1 LLHVPAVLDIGIEDD
16 CAIARG
22 ASLMSRPIVWHVPGS
37 VAASRLQDLPD
48 DLERRPLS
56 ELTPA
61 GWPEAPGVLF
71 IDLPGGEASRRAMAA
86 AQRAGLPVVALVD
99 EGASE
104 SICDQPCYAYLNPS
118 VPGVT
123 LATVLR
129 QACVHA
135 HVMLDALEMRMQLEE
150 LNAIGI
156 GLSAERDLDVLLELI
171 LTKGREITRSDAGS
185 LYVVETPPEGERCLR
200 FKLAQNDSVHV
211 EFKESTLPI
220 SADSVAGYVA
230 LAGEI
235 LMIDDVYALPADSP
249 FRFNT
254 EFDVKVGYRTTSML
268 VVPMKAPAGET
279 IGVLQLINCK
289 RIPLR
294 PFASRE
300 GMQADV
306 LPFPERYRNLAASLA
321 SQAGVAIQNAR
332 LFQELGT
339 ALQEVEASQKQLVQA
354 ERLSALGEMAAG
366 VAHDFNNLLAVVVG
380 RAEILLAKGQD
391 PNVARDIEIIRTA
404 AWDGAHTVRRI
415 QEFTRTRQTRPAGR
429 VDIPELLRDVVE
441 LTRARWKDEAQSRGL
456 AYDVVVEGGP
466 VLPVAGISAELRE
479 VFMNLLINGIDA
491 MPGGGQFVFRVSSD
505 AASVIIAA
513 EDTGCGMS
521 DETRRRVL
529 EPFFTTKGARG
540 TGLGLAVSW
549 GIVKRH
555 GGTIEIESTLGM
567 GSVFM
572 IRLPISVDDL
582 APEASASPARQG
594 RSGRVLI
601 IDDETEV
608 RCVLRDMLEPCGHSV
623 LEADSAEAGLALLES
638 EMVDVILTDIS
649 MPGMSGWDVAAACQR
664 RFPHIPLG
672 FVTGWGDRLDPQETA
687 RFGVRFIV
695 SKPFAPADVQ
705 GHIADALASTTP

>member
-1 LLHVPAVLDIGIEDD
+1 
-16 CAIARG
+16 
-22 ASLMSRPIVWHVPGS
+22 MSRPVVWYVPGTE
-37 VAASRLQDLPD
+37 AASRLQELPD
-48 DLERRPLS
+48 DLERCPVS
-56 ELTPA
+56 ELTLPT
-61 GWPEAPGVLF
+61 GPPLPGVLLV
-71 IDLPGGEASRRAMAA
+71 DLPGDEASARALAV
-86 AQRAGLPVVALVD
+86 AQRDGLPVVALVD
-99 EGASE
+99 DGGADA
-104 SICDQPCYAYLNPS
+104 ICDQPCYAYLNPS

-156 GLSAERDLDVLLELI
+156 GLSAERDLDALLELI

-185 LYVVETPPEGERCLR
+185 LYVVETTPEGERCLR

-254 EFDVKVGYRTTSML
+254 GFDEKVGYRTTSML
-268 VVPMKAPAGET
+268 VVPMKTPGGET

-289 RIPLR
+289 RIPT
-294 PFASRE
+294 
-300 GMQADV
+300 QAEV

-332 LFQELGT
+332 LFQELGA

-380 RAEILLAKGQD
+380 RAEILIAKGQD
-391 PNVARDIEIIRTA
+391 PSVARDIEIIRTA
-404 AWDGAHTVRRI
+404 AWDGANTVRRI
-415 QEFTRTRQTRPAGR
+415 QEFTRTRRVRTASQVEIPA
-429 VDIPELLRDVVE
+429 LLRDVVE
-441 LTRARWKDEAQSRGL
+441 LTKGRWKDEAQSRGIS
-456 AYDVVVEGGP
+456 YDVVVEGGTDS
-466 VLPVAGISAELRE
+466 PVAGISAELRE
-479 VFMNLLINGIDA
+479 VFMNLLINGLDA
-491 MPGGGQFVFRVSSD
+491 MPGGGQFVFRISD
-505 AASVIIAA
+505 DASTVIVAA
-513 EDTGCGMS
+513 EDTGSGMS
-521 DETRRRVL
+521 EETRRRVL

-555 GGTIEIESTLGM
+555 GGTIEIESTVGM
-567 GSVFM
+567 GSIFT
-572 IRLPISVDDL
+572 IRLPISSGDS
-582 APEASASPARQG
+582 APDVAETTVRQI
-594 RSGRVLI
+594 RSGRILV
-601 IDDETEV
+601 IDDEPEV
-608 RCVLRDMLEPCGHSV
+608 RCVLRDMLTPCGHTV
-623 LEADSAEAGLALLES
+623 IEADSGETGLALLER
-638 EMVDVILTDIS
+638 EAVDVILTDIS

-664 RFPHIPLG
+664 QFPQTPLG
-672 FVTGWGDRLDPQETA
+672 FVTGWGDRLDEQETTRA
-687 RFGVRFIV
+687 GVRFIV

-705 GHIADALASTTP
+705 GHVAEALASTG

>member
-1 LLHVPAVLDIGIEDD
+1 
-16 CAIARG
+16 
-22 ASLMSRPIVWHVPGS
+22 MSRRPVWYVPGS
-37 VAASRLQDLPD
+37 PAASRLGSLPD

-56 ELTPA
+56 DLTPLA
-61 GWPEAPGVLF
+61 SSESPGVLVV
-71 IDLPGGEASRRAMAA
+71 DAGGGEANVLARAA
-86 AQRAGLPVVALVD
+86 ARAAGLPVVALVNGD
-99 EGASE
+99 APDAVPGY
-104 SICDQPCYAYLNPS
+104 PCYAYLTRS
-118 VPGVT
+118 VQPCT
-123 LATVLR
+123 LAAVLR
-129 QACVHA
+129 QACEQARVTA
-135 HVMLDALEMRMQLEE
+135 ETRETATQLDE
-150 LNAIGI
+150 LSTIGI
-156 GLSAERDLDVLLELI
+156 RLSAERNLDALLELI

-185 LYVVETPPEGERCLR
+185 LYVVEKTPDGRSCLR
-200 FKLAQNDSVHV
+200 FKLAQNDSVQV
-211 EFKESTLPI
+211 PFSESTLPI
-220 SADSVAGYVA
+220 SAESVAGFVA
-230 LAGEI
+230 LSGEV
-235 LMIDDVYALPADSP
+235 LRIDDAYALPPESP
-249 FRFNT
+249 FHINA
-254 EFDVKVGYRTTSML
+254 EFDARIGYRTTSML
-268 VVPMKAPAGET
+268 VVAMKTPQGEI
-279 IGVLQLINCK
+279 IGVLQFINCK
-289 RIPLR
+289 RVPGQ
-294 PFASRE
+294 PFASPEVIERE
-300 GMQADV
+300 V
-306 LPFPERYRNLAASLA
+306 LPFPERYRNLAAALA
-321 SQAGVAIQNAR
+321 SQAGVAIQGAQV
-332 LFQELGT
+332 LEELRAT
-339 ALQEVEASQKQLVQA
+339 LQKLEASQQQMVQA

-380 RAEILLAKGQD
+380 RSELLLARGQEPD
-391 PNVARDIEIIRTA
+391 VTRDVEIIRQA

-441 LTRARWKDEAQSRGL
+441 LTRARWKDEAQSRGVS
-456 AYDVVVEGGP
+456 YDVVVEGGP
-466 VLPVAGISAELRE
+466 VPPVAGISAELRE

-601 IDDETEV
+601 IDDEEAV
-608 RCVLRDMLEPCGHSV
+608 RCVLQDMLTPCGHTV
-623 LEADSAEAGLALLES
+623 LEAASGEAGLALLEN
-638 EMVDVILTDIS
+638 EAVDVILTDIS

-664 RFPHIPLG
+664 RFPRIPLG

-687 RFGVRFIV
+687 RSGVRFVV

-705 GHIADALASTTP
+705 GHIASVLASATP

>member
-1 LLHVPAVLDIGIEDD
+1 MLQVEDD
-16 CAIARG
+16 CVIARDTT
-22 ASLMSRPIVWHVPGS
+22 LMSRPVVWYVPGTE
-37 VAASRLQDLPD
+37 AASRLQELPD
-48 DLERRPLS
+48 DLERCPVS
-56 ELTPA
+56 ELTLPT
-61 GWPEAPGVLF
+61 GPPLPGVLLV
-71 IDLPGGEASRRAMAA
+71 DLPGDEASARALAV
-86 AQRAGLPVVALVD
+86 AQRDGLP
-99 EGASE
+99 
-104 SICDQPCYAYLNPS
+104 
-118 VPGVT
+118 
-123 LATVLR
+123 
-129 QACVHA
+129 
-135 HVMLDALEMRMQLEE
+135 
-150 LNAIGI
+150 
-156 GLSAERDLDVLLELI
+156 
-171 LTKGREITRSDAGS
+171 
-185 LYVVETPPEGERCLR
+185 
-200 FKLAQNDSVHV
+200 V

-254 EFDVKVGYRTTSML
+254 GFDEKVGYRTTSML
-268 VVPMKAPAGET
+268 VVPMKTPGGET

-289 RIPLR
+289 RIPT
-294 PFASRE
+294 
-300 GMQADV
+300 QAEV
-306 LPFPERYRNLAASLA
+306 LPFPERYRSLAASLA

-332 LFQELGT
+332 LFQELGA

-466 VLPVAGISAELRE
+466 VPPVAGISAELRE
-479 VFMNLLINGIDA
+479 VFMNLLINGLDA
-491 MPGGGQFVFRVSSD
+491 MPGGGQFIFRVSSE
-505 AASVIIAA
+505 AESVIVAA

-521 DETRRRVL
+521 DETRPRVL
-529 EPFFTTKGARG
+529 DPFFTTKGARG

-582 APEASASPARQG
+582 APEASASPSLPG
-594 RSGRVLI
+594 RSGRVLV
-601 IDDETEV
+601 IDDEMEV
-608 RCVLRDMLEPCGHSV
+608 RCVLRDMLAPCGHSV

-672 FVTGWGDRLDPQETA
+672 FVTGWGDRLDEQETA
-687 RFGVRFIV
+687 RAGVRFIV

-705 GHIADALASTTP
+705 GHVADALASSD

>member
-1 LLHVPAVLDIGIEDD
+1 MLRVEDD
-16 CAIARG
+16 CAIARD
-22 ASLMSRPIVWHVPGS
+22 ASLMSRPVVWYVPGS
-37 VAASRLQDLPD
+37 EAAARLQELPD
-48 DLERRPLS
+48 DLERWPLS
-56 ELTPA
+56 ELTLPA
-61 GWPEAPGVLF
+61 GPELLGVLLV
-71 IDLPGGEASRRAMAA
+71 DLPGDEASTRALAV
-86 AQRAGLPVVALVD
+86 AQRDGLPVVALVD
-99 EGASE
+99 DGGADAIS
-104 SICDQPCYAYLNPS
+104 DQPCYAYLNPS

-135 HVMLDALEMRMQLEE
+135 HVMRDTLEMRMQLEE
-150 LNAIGI
+150 LNTIGI
-156 GLSAERDLDVLLELI
+156 GLSAERDLDALLELI

-185 LYVVETPPEGERCLR
+185 LYVVEKTPEGERCLR
-200 FKLAQNDSVHV
+200 FKQAQNDRVHV
-211 EFKESTLPI
+211 EFSESTLPI

-254 EFDVKVGYRTTSML
+254 GFDEKVGYRTTSML
-268 VVPMKAPAGET
+268 VVPMKTPGGET

-289 RIPLR
+289 RIPLQA
-294 PFASRE
+294 FASRE
-300 GMQADV
+300 GMQAEV
-306 LPFPERYRNLAASLA
+306 LPFPDRYRNLAASLA

-332 LFQELGT
+332 LFQELGA

-466 VLPVAGISAELRE
+466 VPPVAGISAELRE
-479 VFMNLLINGIDA
+479 VFMNLLINGLDA

-505 AASVIIAA
+505 AESVIVAA

-582 APEASASPARQG
+582 APEASASPSLPG
-594 RSGRVLI
+594 RSGRVLV
-601 IDDETEV
+601 IDDEMEV
-608 RCVLRDMLEPCGHSV
+608 RCVLRDMLAPCGHSV

-672 FVTGWGDRLDPQETA
+672 FVTGWGDRLDEQETA
-687 RFGVRFIV
+687 RAGVRFIV
-695 SKPFAPADVQ
+695 SKPFAPVDVQ
-705 GHIADALASTTP
+705 GHVADALASSD

>member
-1 LLHVPAVLDIGIEDD
+1 MLQVEDD
-16 CAIARG
+16 CVIARDTT
-22 ASLMSRPIVWHVPGS
+22 LMSRPVVWYVPGTE
-37 VAASRLQDLPD
+37 AASRLQELPD
-48 DLERRPLS
+48 DLERCPVS
-56 ELTPA
+56 ELTLPA
-61 GWPEAPGVLF
+61 GPQLPGVLLV
-71 IDLPGGEASRRAMAA
+71 DLPGDEASARALAV
-86 AQRAGLPVVALVD
+86 AQRDGLPVVALVD
-99 EGASE
+99 DGGADA
-104 SICDQPCYAYLNPS
+104 ICDQPCYAYLNPS

-135 HVMLDALEMRMQLEE
+135 HVMLDTLEMRMQLEE
-150 LNAIGI
+150 LNTIGI
-156 GLSAERDLDVLLELI
+156 SLSAERNLDALLEMI
-171 LTKGREITRSDAGS
+171 LNKGREITRSDAGS
-185 LYVVETPPEGERCLR
+185 LYVVETTPEGERCLR

-254 EFDVKVGYRTTSML
+254 GFDEKVGYRTTSML
-268 VVPMKAPAGET
+268 VVPMKTPGGET

-289 RIPLR
+289 RIPT
-294 PFASRE
+294 
-300 GMQADV
+300 QAEV

-332 LFQELGT
+332 LFQELGA

-466 VLPVAGISAELRE
+466 VPPVAGISAELRE
-479 VFMNLLINGIDA
+479 GFMNLLINGLDA
-491 MPGGGQFVFRVSSD
+491 MPEGGQFVFRISD
-505 AASVIIAA
+505 DGNTVIIAA
-513 EDTGCGMS
+513 EDTGSGMS
-521 DETRRRVL
+521 EDTRRRVL

-555 GGTIEIESTLGM
+555 GGTIEIESTVGM
-567 GSVFM
+567 GSIFT
-572 IRLPISVDDL
+572 IRLPISAGDVS
-582 APEASASPARQG
+582 PEVGETAVRQVRRG
-594 RSGRVLI
+594 RILV

-608 RCVLRDMLEPCGHSV
+608 RCVLRDMLTPCGHTV
-623 LEADSAEAGLALLES
+623 LEADSGETGLALLDREA
-638 EMVDVILTDIS
+638 VDIILTDIS
-649 MPGMSGWDVAAACQR
+649 MPGMSGWDVAATCQR
-664 RFPHIPLG
+664 RFPRIPLG
-672 FVTGWGDRLDPQETA
+672 FVTGWGDRLDEQETSRA
-687 RFGVRFIV
+687 GVRFIV
-695 SKPFAPADVQ
+695 SKPFTPRDVQ
-705 GHIADALASTTP
+705 TRVADALAESPPAA

>member
-1 LLHVPAVLDIGIEDD
+1 
-16 CAIARG
+16 
-22 ASLMSRPIVWHVPGS
+22 MSRPVVWYVPGS
-37 VAASRLQDLPD
+37 EAAARLQELPD

-56 ELTPA
+56 ELSLPA
-61 GWPEAPGVLF
+61 GPELPGVLLV
-71 IDLPGGEASRRAMAA
+71 DLPGDEASARALAVS
-86 AQRAGLPVVALVD
+86 QRDGLPVVALVD
-99 EGASE
+99 DGGADAIS
-104 SICDQPCYAYLNPS
+104 DQPCYAYLNPS
-118 VPGVT
+118 VPAVT

-150 LNAIGI
+150 LNTIGI
-156 GLSAERDLDVLLELI
+156 GLSAERDLDALLELI

-185 LYVVETPPEGERCLR
+185 LYVVETTPEGERCLR

-211 EFKESTLPI
+211 EFKESMLPI

-235 LMIDDVYALPADSP
+235 LMIDDVYALPADAP

-254 EFDVKVGYRTTSML
+254 GFDEKVGYRTTSML

-289 RIPLR
+289 RTPLR
-294 PFASRE
+294 PFVSQEVR
-300 GMQADV
+300 QAKV

-332 LFQELGT
+332 LFQELGA

-466 VLPVAGISAELRE
+466 APPVAGISAELRE
-479 VFMNLLINGIDA
+479 VFMNLLINGLDA

-505 AASVIIAA
+505 AESVIIAA

-572 IRLPISVDDL
+572 IRLPISVDEL
-582 APEASASPARQG
+582 APEASASPSLPG
-594 RSGRVLI
+594 RSGRVLV
-601 IDDETEV
+601 IDDELEV
-608 RCVLRDMLEPCGHSV
+608 RCVLRDMLAPCGHSV

-705 GHIADALASTTP
+705 GHVADALASSAP